1 MQVLLSIGKEMGFE
15 FEWLFLGG
23 EHYETRKRQLLGRIS
38 IQLMIHDVIIKIL
51 TLPFLSSCF
60 NLYSQAQAADSHV
73 RLEHFL
79 TLVALFGPFKPGP
92 DGCLQKVIH

>member
-1 MQVLLSIGKEMGFE
+1 MQVLLSIGKEKGFE
-15 FEWLFLGG
+15 CEWLFLGKV
-23 EHYETRKRQLLGRIS
+23 HYVTRKRQLRGRIG
-38 IQLMIHDVIIKIL
+38 IQLMIHNIIKIL
-51 TLPFLSSCF
+51 TLPYWSSCF

-92 DGCLQKVIH
+92 DGCLQKVSN

>member
-1 MQVLLSIGKEMGFE
+1 MGCKYE
-15 FEWLFLGG
+15 GLFLG
-23 EHYETRKRQLLGRIS
+23 EERSVSRKKQLLQRERIG
-38 IQLMIHDVIIKIL
+38 IQLMIHNIVKEYSPYY
-51 TLPFLSSCF
+51 TCHPVF

>member
-15 FEWLFLGG
+15 SEWLFLGE
-23 EHYETRKRQLLGRIS
+23 EHYVTRKRQLRGRIG
-38 IQLMIHDVIIKIL
+38 IQLMIRNIIKIL
-51 TLPFLSSCF
+51 TLPCLSSCF
-60 NLYSQAQAADSHV
+60 NLYSQAQVADSHV

-79 TLVALFGPFKPGP
+79 ALVALFGPFKPGP